1 MARKKSILQRMPL
14 APVIGAM
21 FGVAAAILV
30 AAVPEWLFE
39 QAVGAA
45 GIVVRVLAIVAAFA
59 VAGLVSGGLVWAVER
74 MMTTPAPKRQDAG
87 ELDLATFNEALPIVS
102 DVRRPISAVELGAPL
117 MSDEALR
124 TVAPLA
130 EEAAVEPDVAPESE
144 AAPVPVEAAAGPPV
158 ETPALRPAPEDQS
171 IEALIARLEAGL
183 AQYGKPQPPR
193 PSGPVAVPP
202 PAKGSAWIVREGDAN
217 DSDPVMLKQAL
228 AG

>member
-1 MARKKSILQRMPL
+1 MARKTSTLQRLPL

-21 FGVAAAILV
+21 FGVAAAVLV

-39 QAVGAA
+39 QAVGAS

-59 VAGLVSGGLVWAVER
+59 VVGFVSWGLVWAVER
-74 MMTTPAPKRQDAG
+74 LMTPAPKREEAG
-87 ELDLATFNEALPIVS
+87 ELDLASFDEALPIAT

-124 TVAPLA
+124 TVAPFV
-130 EEAAVEPDVAPESE
+130 EEAVEPESE
-144 AAPVPVEAAAGPPV
+144 TAPVPVIEPV
-158 ETPALRPAPEDQS
+158 EIAEAPAPPPAPEEQS

-183 AQYGKPQPPR
+183 AQHGKPLPPR
-193 PSGPVAVPP
+193 PSGPSVVPP
-202 PAKGSAWIVREGDAN
+202 PARSSAWIVREGDGN
-217 DSDPVMLKQAL
+217 DSDPVMLKRVL